1 MKPKTFAIIAS
12 SMIFGAAI
20 LMGIAV
26 VAIMLLSRNN
36 ETLAAANTAELTES
50 EQNLTAQTTPPIDFV
65 YLVEGQTN
73 NLIRVNT
80 VDGSTQ
86 ELSLGLTPDLIYV
99 TNMAFTDDGR
109 LVAFCAVEQAGDNGT
124 TTRLIVRDINAGTN
138 IMEQSYNNLPGC
150 NPSVFNAD
158 ASQLAVG
165 FVFNSDFDGQN
176 FPNEP
181 DWALRVFDINTGNVV
196 HELSKNSPN
205 APDYESMREDFWFED
220 GISAMTRAIQLTEDE
235 VLFTAFPFIGRDG
248 PLRVPA
254 HRWNL
259 LTDEVTPIEGL
270 TELGA
275 TFLAET
281 GEIVYPYLDKSL
293 PAGQP
298 MGPMPLANTV
308 RINDNGIVRTI
319 YQNTEDVIAA
329 TRFITGGEQIAV
341 TIVPAWDENNPNEQP
356 APTRDIILNR
366 DGSIDDFDEAFI
378 YHYHALGT
386 DDGFIMG
393 SVTQNDQVA
402 QKYELMRYQN
412 GQLTTIWTRTGQEGN
427 IWLEFVWSPPMTVSP
442 NLPDFTPIQ

>member
-20 LMGIAV
+20 LMGVAV
-26 VAIMLLSRNN
+26 IAIMLLSRDN
-36 ETLAAANTAELTES
+36 ETLAAANTIEINDP
-50 EQNLTAQTTPPIDFV
+50 EQSLAAQTTAAVDFI
-65 YLVEGQTN
+65 YLSDSQAS

-80 VDGSTQ
+80 IDGSQ
-86 ELSLGLTPDLIYV
+86 QNISLGITENHLYIS
-99 TNMAFTDDGR
+99 NMAFSDDGR
-109 LVAFCAVEQAGDNGT
+109 LVAFCAVERASDDST
-124 TTRLIVRDINAGTN
+124 TTRLIIRNLNTASN
-138 IMEQSYNNLPGC
+138 LMEQSYNNLPGC
-150 NPSVFNAD
+150 NPSVFNAG
-158 ASQLAVG
+158 ATQLAVG
-165 FVFNSDFDGQN
+165 FVFNSAFDGQN
-176 FPNEP
+176 YPDEP
-181 DWALRVFDINTGNVV
+181 DWALRIFDINTGNII
-196 HELSKNSPN
+196 HELSKDSPN
-205 APDYESMREDFWFED
+205 APDYESMRDDFWFEE
-220 GISAMTRAIQLTEDE
+220 GISAMTRAVELTKDD

-259 LTDEVTPIEGL
+259 LTDEVTPVEGL

-281 GEIVYPYLDKSL
+281 GEIVYPYLDESL

-308 RINDNGIVRTI
+308 RINDNGSIRTI

-329 TRFITGGEQIAV
+329 TRFISGGEQIAV
-341 TIVPAWDENNPNEQP
+341 TIVPAWDENNPEQI

-378 YHYHALGT
+378 YHYHARGT

-393 SVTQNDQVA
+393 SVTQNDQIA
-402 QKYELMRYQN
+402 QKYELMRYQD
-412 GQLTTIWTRTGQEGN
+412 GQLTSIWTRTGQEGN
-427 IWLEFVWSPPMTVSP
+427 IWLEFVWSPPMPVND
-442 NLPDFTPIQ
+442 NLPSFTPLQ